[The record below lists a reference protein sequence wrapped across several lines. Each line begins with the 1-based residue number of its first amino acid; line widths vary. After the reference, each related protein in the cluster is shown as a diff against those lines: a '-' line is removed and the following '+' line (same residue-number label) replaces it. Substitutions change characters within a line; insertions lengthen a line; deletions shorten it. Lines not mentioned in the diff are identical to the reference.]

1 MIIKF
6 LLTLNT
12 KKEFEVSNEIKKL
25 KDYTMEQDIKL
36 EFLSIKM
43 FENGLGDTI
52 TIHFLN
58 SVKNSIFAFI
68 TKNKQKYSNKNS
80 LTCLDYVIPI
90 LYEKICIFLLK
101 SNEIRNFAFYITFV
115 GKYFNCLY
123 KEMKPY
129 VLYSFSQLLFVID
142 NPNKSFINFRE
153 YFNNKLGMAC
163 NEIKYYEGGLKF
175 FRNCLEFSYLDES
188 MANNTKMQN
197 IYLNFYLSNVSKI
210 LQENIICDKIN
221 INDVI
226 VPLID
231 NRSLFILEEDDY
243 KIKKISESIFESE
256 RSWKEYFKYK
266 FKLFGD
272 PYNDLDDSD
281 LSHVELLEYISNSLN
296 KSKSNITT
304 KASLFHGNIKQKLYV
319 QFTIS
324 NPLSIDLI
332 ISSIKLLC
340 EFIPEKEDDANNENP
355 YICNEEKLTLN
366 RFES

>member
-1 MIIKF
+1 
-6 LLTLNT
+6 
-12 KKEFEVSNEIKKL
+12 
-25 KDYTMEQDIKL
+25 
-36 EFLSIKM
+36 
-43 FENGLGDTI
+43 
-52 TIHFLN
+52 
-58 SVKNSIFAFI
+58 
-68 TKNKQKYSNKNS
+68 
-80 LTCLDYVIPI
+80 
-90 LYEKICIFLLK
+90 
-101 SNEIRNFAFYITFV
+101 
-115 GKYFNCLY
+115 
-123 KEMKPY
+123 MKPY

-272 PYNDLDDSD
+272 PYNDLDDTD

-296 KSKSNITT
+296 RSKSNITT
-304 KASLFHGNIKQKLYV
+304 KASLFHGNINQKLYV
-319 QFTIS
+319 QFSIS

-340 EFIPEKEDDANNENP
+340 EFIPEKEENDNNGNP
-355 YICNEEKLTLN
+355 YICNEEKLTLK
-366 RFES
+366 RFESLDMILNVQGLAPGKIIIKGLELLLFKDCKIVHYFNKKNKKKLY